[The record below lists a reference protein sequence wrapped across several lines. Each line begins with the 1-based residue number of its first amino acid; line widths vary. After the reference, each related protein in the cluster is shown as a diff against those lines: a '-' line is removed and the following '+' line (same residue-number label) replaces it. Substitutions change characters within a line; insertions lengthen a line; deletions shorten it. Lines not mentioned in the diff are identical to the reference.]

1 MRGFHLG
8 LRNLSRRAPLLA
20 AASAVLLSAI
30 AANAQQGPMIR
41 EAIQRKLAA
50 IKESAAANK
59 AALHQYGWTETVVL
73 TARGEQRPG
82 RQFMCKYGPDGSV
95 VRTPMGPP
103 QQSQGGGGP
112 LKQRMMEKAKEEF
125 EAEMQ
130 KIRATIG
137 LYVPPDGQKMEQ
149 AFQAGNANI
158 DRPGAGEG
166 GLDFKN
172 YAKPGD
178 SMALDFNMNTKKL
191 AGLNV
196 NTYLDD
202 PSQAMTLAVQ
212 FASLPDGT
220 NYPATIAIQVPSKNM
235 AVNITNSNYQKAGGP

>member
-1 MRGFHLG
+1 MRG
-8 LRNLSRRAPLLA
+8 NLPKVFVRAVALTA
-20 AASAVLLSAI
+20 AVAAVSV
-30 AANAQQGPMIR
+30 AARAQQGPMIR

-59 AALHQYGWTETVVL
+59 AALRQYAWTETVVI
-73 TARGEQRPG
+73 TARGEARPAK
-82 RQFMCKYGPDGSV
+82 QFMCKYGPDGNV

-103 QQSQGGGGP
+103 QEQQKAGP
-112 LKQRMMEKAKEEF
+112 LKQRMMEKARDEF

-191 AGLNV
+191 AALNV
-196 NTYLDD
+196 NSYLDD

-220 NYPATIAIQVPSKNM
+220 NYPANITIQVPSKNM
-235 AVNITNSNYQKAGGP
+235 AVNIANSNYQKVGGP

>member
-1 MRGFHLG
+1 MRGVFG
-8 LRNLSRRAPLLA
+8 LRNLSCRVPLLA
-20 AASAVLLSAI
+20 AAVAVLLPA
-30 AANAQQGPMIR
+30 AGANAQQGPMIR

-59 AALHQYGWTETVVL
+59 AALRQYAWTETVVI
-73 TARGEQRPG
+73 TAGGEARPAK
-82 RQFMCKYGPDGSV
+82 QFMCKYGPDGNV
-95 VRTPMGPP
+95 VRTPTGPP
-103 QQSQGGGGP
+103 QEQQKAGP
-112 LKQRMMEKAKEEF
+112 LKQRMMEKAKDEF

-191 AGLNV
+191 AALNV
-196 NTYLDD
+196 NSYLDD
-202 PSQAMTLAVQ
+202 PSQAIALAAQ

-220 NYPATIAIQVPSKNM
+220 NYPGTITLQVPSKKLQV
-235 AVNITNSNYQKAGGP
+235 AITNSNYQKVGGP

>member
-1 MRGFHLG
+1 MRGHDLG
-8 LRNLSRRAPLLA
+8 LRKTSRRAPVLA
-20 AASAVLLSAI
+20 AAFAALLPAI
-30 AANAQQGPMIR
+30 VVFAQQGPMIR

-59 AALHQYGWTETVVL
+59 AALRQYQWTETVVL
-73 TARGEQRPG
+73 TARGEARPAK
-82 RQFMCKYGPDGSV
+82 QFICKYGPDGNV

-149 AFQAGNANI
+149 AFQSGNANI

-202 PSQAMTLAVQ
+202 PSQAMSLAVQ
-212 FASLPDGT
+212 FATLPDGT
-220 NYPATIAIQVPSKNM
+220 NYSNTITIQVPSKNM
-235 AVNITNSNYQKAGGP
+235 AVNITNSNYQKIM

>member
-1 MRGFHLG
+1 MRGSYLG
-8 LRNLSRRAPLLA
+8 LKGLSRRAPGLA
-20 AASAVLLSAI
+20 VAFAVTLPAI
-30 AANAQQGPMIR
+30 VVAQQGPMIR

-59 AALHQYGWTETVVL
+59 AALRQYAWTETVVL
-73 TARGEQRPG
+73 TARGEQRPPKT
-82 RQFMCKYGPDGSV
+82 FMCKYGPDGNV
-95 VRTPMGPP
+95 VRTPTGPP
-103 QQSQGGGGP
+103 QQQGGGGP

-149 AFQAGNANI
+149 AFQSGNANI

-191 AGLNV
+191 SGLNV
-196 NTYLDD
+196 HTYLDD
-202 PSQAMTLAVQ
+202 PSQAMSLAVQ
-212 FASLPDGT
+212 FATLPDGT
-220 NYPATIAIQVPSKNM
+220 NYSSNITIQVPSKSM
-235 AVNITNSNYQKAGGP
+235 AVNITNSNYQKIM